1 MKNQKKMN
9 KEDFLKEFKRE
20 KLEQSENPTDYN
32 WSTGWSKTYQEHL
45 NEQQA

>member
-20 KLEQSENPTDYN
+20 KLEQSENPKNQKLKINFTN
-32 WSTGWSKTYQEHL
+32 PFKKSKEFG
-45 NEQQA
+45 